1 VSDVVLFDPRGS
13 FSSLDQDLI
22 DRHKEYVL
30 AAREFP
36 LTSISRLVVLTGKT
50 KQVGILYRDDAL
62 IIIGCNRHVWFQVF
76 MNYRKTAVLREIDFL
91 PQIIT
96 CSDPWASYL
105 YARMSS
111 IFRVKSNGTRRIP
124 VQLQVHADFLA
135 PKWSGTGLIP
145 LAKSVL
151 SRFAIKRA
159 DQIRC
164 VSKSIAVDIVN
175 RFNVT
180 PSKVISIPVP
190 LNIGAMKFPAG
201 IELPLSIGFVGRI
214 HFERGLE
221 VFTEIATALTTI
233 EPNLRVI
240 IAGDGP
246 ERESFLKKLQTNI
259 PISNIEF
266 LGQLNLIEMEA
277 AWDKIGILISTAPTE
292 SYGRSTREALM
303 HGIPVWCVPS
313 RGISELIEEAGSV
326 LVRELSVQLSTNN
339 LEVTLR
345 ELLAL
350 QRDDGY
356 YAEYLQ
362 RRKEIVND
370 IGSAWARLS
379 KTCQ

>member
-13 FSSLDQDLI
+13 FSGLDQDLI

-36 LTSISRLVVLTGKT
+36 LTSISRLVVFTGKT

-62 IIIGCNRHVWFQVF
+62 IIIGCNRRTWLQVF
-76 MNYRKTAVLREIDFL
+76 INYRKIALLREIEFSPL
-91 PQIIT
+91 IIT
-96 CSDPWASYL
+96 CSDPWASYF
-105 YARMSS
+105 YARISS
-111 IFRVKSNGTRRIP
+111 ISRVKSISKKRIP
-124 VQLQVHADFLA
+124 FQLQVHADFLA
-135 PKWSGTGLIP
+135 PKWSSAGLVP

-159 DQIRC
+159 DLIRC
-164 VSKSIAVDIVN
+164 VSKSIAGDIVN
-175 RFNVT
+175 RFNVP

-190 LNIGAMKFPAG
+190 LNVRATKFPEG
-201 IELPLSIGFVGRI
+201 KELPLSIGFVGRI
-214 HFERGLE
+214 HFERGLN
-221 VFTEIATALTTI
+221 VFSEIAAELIKI
-233 EPNLRVI
+233 EPNLRVV

-246 ERESFLKKLQTNI
+246 ERERFLKQLKAKI
-259 PISNIEF
+259 PPRNIEF
-266 LGQLNLIEMEA
+266 LGQLNPIQMEA
-277 AWDKIGILISTAPTE
+277 AWDKIGILLSTAPTE

-303 HGIPVWCVPS
+303 HGIPVWGVPS
-313 RGISELIEEAGSV
+313 RGISELIAEAGSV
-326 LVRELSVQLSTNN
+326 LVRELNMQLSTNN
-339 LEVTLR
+339 LEETLR

-356 YAEYLQ
+356 YTEYLQ
-362 RRKEIVND
+362 LRKEIVNE

>member
-1 VSDVVLFDPRGS
+1 
-13 FSSLDQDLI
+13 LDQDLI

-30 AAREFP
+30 AAREFS
-36 LTSISRLVVLTGKT
+36 LNSISRLVVFTGKT

-62 IIIGCNRHVWFQVF
+62 VIIGCNRHLWLQVF
-76 MNYRKTAVLREIDFL
+76 MNHRKTAVLREIDFL

-96 CSDPWASYL
+96 CSDPWASFL

-111 IFRVKSNGTRRIP
+111 IFRVKSNGKRRIP

-190 LNIGAMKFPAG
+190 LNVGAMKFPAG
-201 IELPLSIGFVGRI
+201 KELPLSIGFVGRI
-214 HFERGLE
+214 HFERGLK
-221 VFTEIATALTTI
+221 VFSEITTALTKI

-246 ERESFLKKLQTNI
+246 ERESFLKQLQTNI

-266 LGQLNLIEMEA
+266 LGQLNLIQMEA
-277 AWDKIGILISTAPTE
+277 AWDKIGILLSTAPTE

-303 HGIPVWCVPS
+303 HGIPVWAVPS
-313 RGISELIEEAGSV
+313 RGVSELIEEAGSV
-326 LVRELSVQLSTNN
+326 LVRELNVQLSTNN

-356 YAEYLQ
+356 YTEYLQ

>member
-1 VSDVVLFDPRGS
+1 MGDVVLFDPRGS
-13 FSSLDQDLI
+13 FSGLDQDLI

-36 LTSISRLVVLTGKT
+36 LTSISRLVVFSGKT
-50 KQVGILYRDDAL
+50 KQIGILHRDDAL
-62 IIIGCNRHVWFQVF
+62 IIIGCSRHTWLQVF
-76 MNYRKTAVLREIDFL
+76 INYRTTAVLREIEFSPL
-91 PQIIT
+91 IIT

-105 YARMSS
+105 YARLSS
-111 IFRVKSNGTRRIP
+111 IFRVKSLGKKRIP
-124 VQLQVHADFLA
+124 FQLQVHADFLA
-135 PKWSGTGLIP
+135 PKWSSTGLVP
-145 LAKSVL
+145 LVKSVL

-164 VSKSIAVDIVN
+164 VSKSIAADIVN
-175 RFNVT
+175 RFNVPT
-180 PSKVISIPVP
+180 SKVISIPVP
-190 LNIGAMKFPAG
+190 LNVRATAFPAG

-214 HFERGLE
+214 HFERGLN
-221 VFTEIATALTTI
+221 VFSEIATELTKI
-233 EPNLRVI
+233 EPNLRVV

-246 ERESFLKKLQTNI
+246 ERESFLKQLQINI
-259 PISNIEF
+259 PASNIEF
-266 LGQLNLIEMEA
+266 LGQLNPIQMEA
-277 AWDKIGILISTAPTE
+277 AWSKIGILLSTAPTE

-303 HGIPVWCVPS
+303 HGIPVWGVPS
-313 RGISELIEEAGSV
+313 RGISELIAEAGSV
-326 LVRELSVQLSTNN
+326 LVRELNVQLSTNV

-350 QRDDGY
+350 QPDDRY
-356 YAEYLQ
+356 YKEYLQ

>member
-1 VSDVVLFDPRGS
+1 MSDVVLFDPRGS

-76 MNYRKTAVLREIDFL
+76 MNYRKTAILREIDFL

-175 RFNVT
+175 RFNVPT
-180 PSKVISIPVP
+180 SKVISIPVP
-190 LNIGAMKFPAG
+190 LNVGAMKFPAAK
-201 IELPLSIGFVGRI
+201 ELPLSIGFVGRI

-221 VFTEIATALTTI
+221 VFTEIATALTKI

-266 LGQLNLIEMEA
+266 LGQLNLIQMEA
-277 AWDKIGILISTAPTE
+277 VWDRIGILLSTAPTE

-303 HGIPVWCVPS
+303 HGIPVWGVPS
-313 RGISELIEEAGSV
+313 RGMSELIEEAGPV
-326 LVRELSVQLSTNN
+326 LVRELNVQLSTND

-350 QRDDGY
+350 QRDHGY
-356 YAEYLQ
+356 YTEYLQ

>member
-1 VSDVVLFDPRGS
+1 MSDVVLFDPRGS

-50 KQVGILYRDDAL
+50 KQVGILYRDEAL
-62 IIIGCNRHVWFQVF
+62 IIIGCNRHMWLQVF
-76 MNYRKTAVLREIDFL
+76 MNYRKTAALREIDFL

-105 YARMSS
+105 YARISS
-111 IFRVKSNGTRRIP
+111 VFRVKSNGKRRIP

-164 VSKSIAVDIVN
+164 VSKSIAADIVN
-175 RFNVT
+175 HFNV
-180 PSKVISIPVP
+180 PNSKVISIPVP

-221 VFTEIATALTTI
+221 VFTEIATALTKI

-246 ERESFLKKLQTNI
+246 ERESFLKQLQKNI

-266 LGQLNLIEMEA
+266 LGQLNLIQMEA

-303 HGIPVWCVPS
+303 HGIPVWGVPS
-313 RGISELIEEAGSV
+313 RGVSELIEEAGSA
-326 LVRELSVQLSTNN
+326 LVRELNVQLSTNN

-356 YAEYLQ
+356 YREYLQ
-362 RRKEIVND
+362 RRKEIVSD

>member
-13 FSSLDQDLI
+13 FASLDQDLI

-62 IIIGCNRHVWFQVF
+62 IIIGCNRHMWLQVF
-76 MNYRKTAVLREIDFL
+76 MNYRKTAALREIDFL

-96 CSDPWASYL
+96 CSDPWASYF
-105 YARMSS
+105 YARISS
-111 IFRVKSNGTRRIP
+111 VFRVKSNGKRRIP

-175 RFNVT
+175 RFNIPT
-180 PSKVISIPVP
+180 SKVISIPVP
-190 LNIGAMKFPAG
+190 LNVGAMKFPAG
-201 IELPLSIGFVGRI
+201 KELPLSIGFVGRI
-214 HFERGLE
+214 HFERGLK
-221 VFTEIATALTTI
+221 VFSEIASELIKI

-246 ERESFLKKLQTNI
+246 ERESFLMQLQTNI
-259 PISNIEF
+259 PVSNIEF
-266 LGQLNLIEMEA
+266 LGQLNLNQMEA
-277 AWDKIGILISTAPTE
+277 AWNKIGILLSTAPTE
-292 SYGRSTREALM
+292 SYGRATREALM
-303 HGIPVWCVPS
+303 HGIPVWGVPS

-356 YAEYLQ
+356 YTEYLQ

>member
-1 VSDVVLFDPRGS
+1 MSDVVLFDPRGS
-13 FSSLDQDLI
+13 FSSLNQDLI

-111 IFRVKSNGTRRIP
+111 IFRVKSNGKRRFP

-180 PSKVISIPVP
+180 TSKVISIPVP
-190 LNIGAMKFPAG
+190 LNVGAMKFPVG
-201 IELPLSIGFVGRI
+201 KELPLSIGFVGRI
-214 HFERGLE
+214 HFERGLK
-221 VFTEIATALTTI
+221 VFSEIATALTKI
-233 EPNLRVI
+233 EPNLSVI

-266 LGQLNLIEMEA
+266 LGQLNLIQMEA
-277 AWDKIGILISTAPTE
+277 MWDKIGILISTAPTE

-303 HGIPVWCVPS
+303 HGIPVWGVPS
-313 RGISELIEEAGSV
+313 RGMSELIEEAGPV
-326 LVRELSVQLSTNN
+326 LVRELNVQLSTND
-339 LEVTLR
+339 LEVTWR

-356 YAEYLQ
+356 YTEYLQ